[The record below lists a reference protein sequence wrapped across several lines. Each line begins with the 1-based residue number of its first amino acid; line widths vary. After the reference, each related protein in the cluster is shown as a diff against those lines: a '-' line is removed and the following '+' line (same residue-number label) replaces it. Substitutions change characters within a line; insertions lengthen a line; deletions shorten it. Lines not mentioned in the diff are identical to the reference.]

1 MNDIVVSDTNIFIDL
16 FKLNLIDSFFQI
28 GWKIHTNIFV
38 LNELTDER
46 QQTTLLNH
54 SELIVEHY
62 DDPLRL
68 SSVRLLFDRRQR
80 LGLSFTDCSVISQ
93 GITLSC
99 PILTGDGK
107 MRKTA
112 KEMSVECHGI
122 LYVLDHIIEQLL
134 TFEQGIQALEKLK
147 RINPRIPLVEIE
159 NRLKKYSKRH

>member
-16 FKLNLIDSFFQI
+16 FELNLIDSFFQI

-54 SELIVEHY
+54 SELIVEYY
-62 DDPLRL
+62 DDPSSL
-68 SSVRLLFDRRQR
+68 SSVRLLFDKR
-80 LGLSFTDCSVISQ
+80 LRSGLSFTDCSVISQ

-159 NRLKKYSKRH
+159 NRLKKCSKRH

>member
-1 MNDIVVSDTNIFIDL
+1 MNNIVVSDTNIFIDL
-16 FKLNLIDSFFQI
+16 FKLDLIDSFFQI

-38 LNELTDER
+38 LNELTDEM

-54 SELIVEHY
+54 PELIVEHY
-62 DDPLRL
+62 DDPLSL
-68 SSVRLLFDRRQR
+68 SSVRLLFDRRLR

-93 GITLSC
+93 GINLSC

-134 TFEQGIQALEKLK
+134 TFEEGIQVLEKLK
-147 RINPRIPLVEIE
+147 RINPRVPLVEIE
-159 NRLKKYSKRH
+159 NRQKKYSKRH

>member
-16 FKLNLIDSFFQI
+16 FELNLIDSFFQI

-54 SELIVEHY
+54 SELIVEYY
-62 DDPLRL
+62 DDPSSL
-68 SSVRLLFDRRQR
+68 SSVRLLFDKR
-80 LGLSFTDCSVISQ
+80 LRSGLSFTDCSVISQ

>member
-16 FKLNLIDSFFQI
+16 FELNLIDSFFQI

-54 SELIVEHY
+54 SELMVEYY
-62 DDPLRL
+62 DDPSSL
-68 SSVRLLFDRRQR
+68 SSVRLLFDKR
-80 LGLSFTDCSVISQ
+80 LRSGLSFTDCSVISQ